1 MSDEEVAERAKEWPE
16 KFCSLDVNGTR
27 KDVHAALGRPTSFF
41 RTNVEID
48 DKDLT
53 TAHSDRYEYAAD
65 GGWFMY
71 APSDL
76 TTAHSDRYEYYSE
89 PEDFNLI
96 LTIEYYEDD
105 RVKEITATVL
115 PYESLED
122 FPCETKKYSDE
133 YSEKYLK

>member
-53 TAHSDRYEYAAD
+53 TAHSDRYEY
-65 GGWFMY
+65 
-71 APSDL
+71 
-76 TTAHSDRYEYYSE
+76 YSE

-133 YSEKYLK
+133 YRCGWFMYLC